1 MAASVWSASDASV
14 NGMTL
19 TNGGLTVTPSGST
32 WQSIRT
38 SSSKTSGQFY
48 IEFAN
53 SGASSTA
60 DLQFGLAS
68 SGFNPS
74 SYLGSSIYSGGAVI
88 NSGGNV
94 VSDGFTAEGTQ
105 HCHSPQEPIFG
116 DVFSLAVDFTTG
128 SMWLG
133 YNNVWLGGSNPA
145 TGSLPVISFVPATVG
160 ALFAGIAIYGANHG
174 VWTLQATAASQKYA
188 PPAGFSAW
196 DAPAGVTTD
205 LAGNLAP
212 AVSFAANLTI
222 IPAPAYIDFTG
233 NLGSPSSYGKLAYGQ
248 KHYSRGG
255 PFAPIFAGNLDI
267 VGQDFF
273 AGDLRPVVTFSGALS
288 IMVGSLAGDLAPVVT
303 FAGDLTLVPSCGV
316 GPEAW
321 APVVTFAAD
330 LSLVIGL
337 AGDLAPQIDLG
348 ASLTFDLPL
357 TGDLPFQIAFAGS
370 ELTAGPLWASS
381 EPCPAPPWSPSEPC
395 PPSMWTP
402 TEPCDPV
409 EWTETEKC
417 NG

>member
-1 MAASVWSASDASV
+1 MAASVWSASDAAI
-14 NGMTL
+14 NAMTL
-19 TNGGLTVTPSGST
+19 SNGGLTVTPSGSA
-32 WQSIRT
+32 WQSIRI
-38 SSSKTSGQFY
+38 SSSKTSGKFY

-53 SGASSTA
+53 SAASSTA
-60 DLQFGLAS
+60 DIQFGLAS
-68 SGFNPS
+68 SGFDPS
-74 SYLGSSIYSGGAVI
+74 SYLGSSVYSGGSVI

-94 VSDGFTAEGTQ
+94 VSAGFTGNYNPAP
-105 HCHSPQEPIFG
+105 SPIEPVPN

-133 YNNVWLGGSNPA
+133 HNNVWLGGSNPS

-174 VWTLQATAASQKYA
+174 VWTLQPTAASQTYA

-196 DAPAGVTTD
+196 DAPAGVTAD
-205 LAGNLAP
+205 LAGDLAP
-212 AVSFAANLTI
+212 SLAFAADLTVVS
-222 IPAPAYIDFTG
+222 APLDYVDFTG
-233 NLGSPSSYGKLAYGQ
+233 NLGGLSSYGRLSYG
-248 KHYSRGG
+248 KGHYSRIGA
-255 PFAPIFAGNLDI
+255 FAPIFAGNLDI

-273 AGDLRPVVTFSGALS
+273 AGDLAPVVTFSGALS
-288 IMVGSLAGDLAPVVT
+288 IAVGSFVGDLAPVVT
-303 FAGDLTLVPSCGV
+303 FTGDLTLVPYVDFAGNLT
-316 GPEAW
+316 
-321 APVVTFAAD
+321 PVVTLGAD
-330 LSLVIGL
+330 LTLTVGL

-357 TGDLPFQIAFAGS
+357 TGDLPFTVTFAGS

-381 EPCPAPPWSPSEPC
+381 EPCPLPPWVPAEPC
-395 PPSMWTP
+395 PSSLWTP

-409 EWTETEKC
+409 DWEETELC